1 MTTEAAATLAKM
13 KRTLVAIALLAIA
26 TLLASIDGDAATRVA
41 MADLPRTLGANSS
54 GCIQCHAG
62 IEEIHPG
69 YKLTCVDC
77 HGGDGAATEK
87 DKAHVLP
94 KQPPPSDERVL
105 PRNFELAWQR
115 FVNPSNLRV
124 AKQVCGDCHDPLVQD
139 VMKSL
144 HATTCGHLGDGYYE
158 NGITKAKTPSFGVF
172 GETDDDGD
180 VPKGALRAVTQ
191 VPAPSDGPADRIE
204 THYQDLPRKA
214 CMQCHLWSE
223 GRAVKGRLGMDGDY
237 RGEGCAACHVTYA
250 DDGRSKSGDPTIDK
264 SEPGHPLQHRFT
276 NKIPTDT
283 CAKCHYGDASIGLS
297 FQGKAQLVPGMP
309 AGPDVPGTTDT
320 LKNGVFYVEDPELTP
335 PDVHHQRGMH
345 CIDCH
350 TAQDVMGDG
359 NIWPQM
365 DHAVEI
371 ECVSCHGTIDA
382 VSDLRTQKGRRVTN
396 LFQEGDRFFLVS
408 KVTGKRHEVTQSKH
422 VVDPQHPSYNPRAAA
437 AMTTAHDRLEC
448 YACHASWNV
457 DFFGFHFDRNE
468 QFTQLDLIS
477 GRRTK
482 GRVTTQEKV
491 FSSWNQLRLGF
502 NHEGMIAPYMVGF
515 STIGSFHD
523 ENGAAY
529 VDQGLPLS
537 AAGMSGVTLVP
548 HQTHTTRKEA
558 RDCVECHRTGVTYG
572 LGSTNFRIAREF
584 AFAIDGSRLLVQAL
598 DKKQPARS
606 AIIAELPL
614 PSSPRALA
622 LRMDAVRGQTT
633 HVYVGCDDGTLLT
646 IDATNPALP
655 KVVSQQ
661 DGLVSPRRMLAQG
674 DVLYIADGP
683 GGLVTFDVQKPDKP
697 KALGAMPSVEAR
709 SLALQWPWLYL
720 ADGPG
725 GLVIVDV
732 ADAAKPRALANVDC
746 NAESTRPDDATDV
759 AALFQYSRTKALDEL
774 GEHLDRTQARAIVA
788 VACGLDGLRLVDV
801 SEPTAP
807 QMLHGDAHKR
817 TFRFDR
823 GDIRGVAINTQFDLG
838 SEGGGIKSRERDYVF
853 AYEEYGQDDNR
864 QYRLRAFDIT
874 DPLAPAPAP
883 GAGPRIGRSPGRLQM
898 VRAYNAPFLQ
908 QFVLATGSGGMATLV
923 DASKMPTGLQPLA
936 EVPGATGVRDL
947 VVEEFAFDRLQD
959 ERGRWEKDISHDGC
973 RYLTRD
979 EMERVLNA
987 KVPVRREAEGRY
999 GKIETAPAPKP
1010 TRAKP
1015 TTGGKEKPK

>member
-1 MTTEAAATLAKM
+1 MTRGMFSRRVAFAAALLAFAGVFLASIG
-13 KRTLVAIALLAIA
+13 RSDAHAIAL
-26 TLLASIDGDAATRVA
+26 RE
-41 MADLPRTLGANSS
+41 LPRTLGANSQ
-54 GCIQCHAG
+54 GCVECHAG

-77 HGGDGAATEK
+77 HGGDGTASEK

-105 PRNFELAWQR
+105 PRNYELAWQR

-124 AKQVCGDCHDPLVQD
+124 SKQVCGDCHDPLVQD
-139 VMKSL
+139 VLKSL
-144 HATTCGHLGDGYYE
+144 HATTCGHLGDGFYE
-158 NGITKAKTPSFGVF
+158 HGLTKTKTPSFGVF

-180 VPKGALRAVTQ
+180 VPEGALRAITQ
-191 VPAPSDGPADRIE
+191 VPAPGDGGKDRIE
-204 THYQDLPRKA
+204 THFADLPRKA

-250 DDGRSKSGDPTIDK
+250 DDGRSKSGDRTIDK
-264 SEPGHPLQHRFT
+264 NEPGHPLQHRFT
-276 NKIPTDT
+276 SKVPTDT

-297 FQGKAQLVPGMP
+297 FQGKAQVVPGMP

-320 LKNGVFYVEDPELTP
+320 LKNGVFYIEDKELTP

-371 ECVSCHGTIDA
+371 ECTSCHGTIDA

-422 VVDPQHPSYNPRAAA
+422 VVDPSHPSFNPRAAA
-437 AMTTAHDRLEC
+437 AMTSAHDKLEC
-448 YACHASWNV
+448 YSCHASWNV

-468 QFTQLDLIS
+468 QFTQLDLLS
-477 GRRTK
+477 GRRTP

-491 FSSWNQLRLGF
+491 FATFHQLRLGY
-502 NHEGMIAPYMVGF
+502 NHEGKIAPYMVGF

-523 ENGAAY
+523 EGGGAY
-529 VDQGLPLS
+529 VDQGLPVS
-537 AAGMSGVTLVP
+537 AQGLSGVTLVP
-548 HQTHTTRKEA
+548 HQTHTTRSEA
-558 RDCVECHRTGVTYG
+558 RDCVECHRTGVTWG
-572 LGSTNFRIAREF
+572 LGSSNYRVAREY
-584 AFAIDGSRLLVQAL
+584 AFAVDGSRLLVQAF

-606 AIIAELPL
+606 ALVAELPL
-614 PSSPRALA
+614 PSPPRAIA
-622 LRMDAVRGQTT
+622 LRMDTVRGQAT
-633 HVYVGCDDGTLLT
+633 HAYVGCEDGALLA
-646 IDATNPALP
+646 IDVSNPALP
-655 KVVSQQ
+655 KIVSNEPALL
-661 DGLVSPRRMLAQG
+661 DPRRMLAQG
-674 DVLYIADGP
+674 DFLFVADGP
-683 GGLVTFDVQKPDKP
+683 GGLLTFDLQKPDKP
-697 KALGAMPSVEAR
+697 KLAGAMPSVEAR
-709 SLALQWPWLYL
+709 SLAVQWPWLYL

-725 GLVIVDV
+725 GLVVVDV
-732 ADAAKPRALANVDC
+732 ADPQKPRALSHVDC

-759 AALFQYSRTKALDEL
+759 AALFQYSRTKSKDDL
-774 GEHLDRTQARAIVA
+774 GERLERTQARSIVA
-788 VACGLDGLRLVDV
+788 VACGLDGVRLIDV

-807 QMLHGDAHKR
+807 QTLHGDLHKR
-817 TFRFDR
+817 VFRFDR
-823 GDIRGVAINTQFDLG
+823 GDIRGVAFNSQFDLG
-838 SEGGGIKSRERDYVF
+838 SEGGGIKSRERDYLFV
-853 AYEEYGQDDNR
+853 YEEYGQDDNR
-864 QYRLRAFDIT
+864 QYRLRAFDVS
-874 DPLAPAPAP
+874 DALAPAAAP
-883 GAGPRIGRSPGRLQM
+883 GNGLRIGRAPGRLQV

-908 QFVLATGSGGMATLV
+908 QFVLAVGSGGMATLA

-936 EVPGATGVRDL
+936 EVPGASGVRDL

-959 ERGRWEKDISHDGC
+959 ERGRWEKDISHEDC
-973 RYLTRD
+973 RYLTVE
-979 EMERVLNA
+979 EMKKVLQA

-999 GKIETAPAPKP
+999 GKIETPKP
-1010 TRAKP
+1010 ATKP
-1015 TTGGKEKPK
+1015 TTTPRNGKEKSK